1 MTANKHFPH
10 CASIQV
16 FHENLIAPAAIFA
29 ALMQKQWWALIAGF
43 FYSWMACGQ
52 MHPIHTIQA
61 QFIAEPITLDGRLD
75 EPIWQNAAKISNFTQ
90 RELFENQPTSERT
103 EVAIVYTEKY
113 LYVGVW
119 CYDSQPQKITAKE
132 FRRDFNRSLE
142 DHFQL
147 IIDTYNDQRNGFLFA
162 INPNAARADF
172 QVFDNGKS
180 TNTFWN
186 GVWDARTQIT
196 QEGWFAEIEIPFS
209 TLKFESH
216 PTGPRVW
223 GINFERNIQSKREQV
238 LWQGWS
244 RDANIQWV
252 NRAGKLL
259 GLDSLENKQFVEL
272 KPYGITGVQAAEG
285 ASPNFLLNGGG
296 DINYLITPTYRLNVT
311 LNTDFAQVESDQ
323 QQINLTRF
331 PLFFPELREFFL
343 EGEDFFDMGFGGNR
357 IVPFYSRRI
366 GLDDNRDAVPIIGG
380 VRLLGKE
387 GNSTL
392 GAMSI
397 QTAGTEFQD
406 PTNYSVLSWRQDI
419 LEQST
424 VGVMT
429 VNRITGSR
437 WHTTTGA
444 NFRYSTSK
452 AFKNKNINAGGALIT
467 TQNGDTTFQREA
479 YAYRVFLQYPNDRIN
494 IFASAQKSPAPFEPE
509 VGLMR
514 RRNFEEYFANINLRP
529 RPNPDGKLKWI
540 RQWDFIP
547 AEITYTIY
555 NDTRTLQSFLFVM
568 RPFGFSTRSGE
579 SVRFNLERHGEGL
592 IQPFRFVG
600 QDVTVPV
607 GEYWFNRVS
616 LSANTFA
623 SRLFSVTYNVSGGGF
638 FDGSSVQQLFQAR
651 IRASK
656 YLSVSGIWEQ
666 NEVRLPQGQFST
678 TLIGNRLEYAFTPN
692 LFGLIFTQW
701 SNTSDLMILN
711 FRLQWIPI
719 IGADFFFIVN
729 HVVNTSEADWTPIQT
744 AVVGKLIWRFVI

>member
-1 MTANKHFPH
+1 MQSVLK
-10 CASIQV
+10 
-16 FHENLIAPAAIFA
+16 NLVKNGVYPTIFA
-29 ALMQKQWWALIAGF
+29 PLMKKWLAVLFLGL
-43 FYSWMACGQ
+43 
-52 MHPIHTIQA
+52 MHVGEAAAQAHPVNTIQA
-61 QFIAEPITLDGRLD
+61 HFTTEAITLDGRLD
-75 EPIWQNAAKISNFTQ
+75 EAVWANATKIDNFTQ
-90 RELFENQPTSERT
+90 RELFENQPATERT
-103 EVAIVYTEKY
+103 QVAIVYTEKY
-113 LYVGVW
+113 LYIGVW
-119 CYDSQPQKITAKE
+119 CYDSRPDKIVAKE
-132 FRRDFNRSLE
+132 FRRDFNRLLE
-142 DHFQL
+142 DNFQV

-196 QEGWFAEIEIPFS
+196 QAGWFAEIEIPFS
-209 TLKFESH
+209 TLKFE
-216 PTGPRVW
+216 TNVAGARVW
-223 GINFERNIQSKREQV
+223 GINFERNIRSKREQV

-244 RDANIQWV
+244 RDASLLWV
-252 NRAGKLL
+252 NRSGKLL
-259 GLDSLENKQFVEL
+259 GLDSLQNKKFIEL
-272 KPYGITGVQAAEG
+272 KPYAITGVQAEEG
-285 ASPNFLLNGGG
+285 TAPNFLLNGGG

-366 GLDDNRDAVPIIGG
+366 GLDDSLNAVPIIGG

-424 VGVMT
+424 IGVMS
-429 VNRITGSR
+429 VNRITGNR

-452 AFKNKNINAGGALIT
+452 AFKNKNINAGGAYIT
-467 TQNGDTTFQREA
+467 TQNGDTSYQKAA
-479 YAYRVFLQYPNDRIN
+479 YAYRVFLQYPNDRVN
-494 IFASAQKSPAPFEPE
+494 VFVSAQKSPAPFEPE

-514 RRNFEEYFANINLRP
+514 RRNFEEYFGMLNFRP
-529 RPNPDGKLKWI
+529 RPNPNGRLKWI
-540 RQWDFIP
+540 RQWDFMP

-555 NDTRTLQSFLFVM
+555 NDTRVLQSFLYVM

-579 SVRFNLERHGEGL
+579 FININLERHGEGL
-592 IQPFRFVG
+592 ISPFRFSG
-600 QDVTVPV
+600 QTVTVPEGV
-607 GEYWFNRVS
+607 YWFNRGS
-616 LSANTFA
+616 LRAGTFE
-623 SRLFSVTYNVSGGGF
+623 SRLLSLTYNWSTGQF
-638 FDGSSVQQLFQAR
+638 FNGTSNQQLLQAR
-651 IRASK
+651 LRASK
-656 YLSVSGIWEQ
+656 YLSISGILEQ
-666 NEVRLPQGQFST
+666 NDVRLPQGNFST
-678 TLIGNRLEYAFTPN
+678 TLIGNRMEYAFSPN

-701 SNTSDLMILN
+701 SNTSDLLIFN

-729 HVVNTSEADWTPIQT
+729 HVVHTGPENWTPVQT
-744 AVVGKLIWRFVI
+744 AVVGKLIWRFAI

>member
-1 MTANKHFPH
+1 
-10 CASIQV
+10 
-16 FHENLIAPAAIFA
+16 
-29 ALMQKQWWALIAGF
+29 MQNQWWALLGAFFCGF
-43 FYSWMACGQ
+43 FVMGQ
-52 MHPIHTIQA
+52 VHPNHTISA
-61 QFIAEPITLDGRLD
+61 KYTEAPIALDGRLD
-75 EPIWQNAAKISNFTQ
+75 EAIWEEAIKISNFTQ
-90 RELFENQPTSERT
+90 RELFENQPATERT
-103 EVAIVYTEKY
+103 EVAIVYNEKN
-113 LYVGVW
+113 LYIGVW
-119 CYDSQPQKITAKE
+119 CYDSQPNKIVAKE
-132 FRRDFNRSLE
+132 FRRDFNRALE
-142 DHFQL
+142 DNFQ
-147 IIDTYNDQRNGFLFA
+147 IILDTYNDQRNGFLFA

-209 TLKFESH
+209 TLKFETD
-216 PTGPRVW
+216 PTGPRIW
-223 GINFERNIQSKREQV
+223 GVNFERNIQSKREQI

-244 RDANIQWV
+244 RDANINWV

-259 GLDSLENKQFVEL
+259 GLDSLDNKQFVEV
-272 KPYGITGVQAAEG
+272 KPYGITGVQSQQNQA
-285 ASPNFLLNGGG
+285 PNFLLNGGG

-366 GLDDNRDAVPIIGG
+366 GLDDNREAVPIIGG

-429 VNRITGSR
+429 VNRITGER

-529 RPNPDGKLKWI
+529 RPNPNGRLKWI

-547 AEITYTIY
+547 AEFTYTLY
-555 NDTRTLQSFLFVM
+555 NDTRALQSFLYVM
-568 RPFGFSTRSGE
+568 RPLGFSTRRGE
-579 SVRFNLERHGEGL
+579 SFSINLERHGEGL
-592 IQPFRFVG
+592 IEPFRFVG
-600 QDVTVPV
+600 QTVTVPQ
-607 GEYWFNRVS
+607 GTYWFNRIS
-616 LSANTFA
+616 MRAATFE
-623 SRLFSVTYNVSGGGF
+623 SRLVSVNYNISGGGF
-638 FDGSSVQQLFQAR
+638 FDGNSLQQLFQAR

-656 YLSVSGIWEQ
+656 YLSISGIWEQ
-666 NEVRLPQGQFST
+666 NEVQLPQGQFST
-678 TLIGNRLEYAFTPN
+678 TLIGNRLDYAFSPN

-719 IGADFFFIVN
+719 IGADFFLIVN
-729 HVVNTSEADWTPIQT
+729 HVVNTSEAEWTPVQS